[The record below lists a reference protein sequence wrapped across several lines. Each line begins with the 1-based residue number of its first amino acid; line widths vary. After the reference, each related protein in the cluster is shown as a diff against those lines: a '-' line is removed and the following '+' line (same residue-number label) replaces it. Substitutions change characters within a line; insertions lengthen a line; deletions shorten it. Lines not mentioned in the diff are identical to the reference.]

1 MAVDKRTNQ
10 LMGHF
15 EGMMDVVADFRQ
27 DMLKRRAEEQN
38 SENPREARVNFYNS
52 QLRRLD
58 DLETVLEE
66 DVLEILIRI
75 RNISGPIEYFP
86 D

>member
-1 MAVDKRTNQ
+1 MAVDTRTNQ
-10 LMGHF
+10 LMTHF
-15 EGMMDVVADFRQ
+15 EGMMDIIADFRQ
-27 DMLKRRAEEQN
+27 DMLERCAAEQK
-38 SENPREARVNFYNS
+38 STHPREARINFYNS
-52 QLRRLD
+52 QLSRLD
-58 DLETVLEE
+58 NLETVLEE

>member
-1 MAVDKRTNQ
+1 
-10 LMGHF
+10 MGHF